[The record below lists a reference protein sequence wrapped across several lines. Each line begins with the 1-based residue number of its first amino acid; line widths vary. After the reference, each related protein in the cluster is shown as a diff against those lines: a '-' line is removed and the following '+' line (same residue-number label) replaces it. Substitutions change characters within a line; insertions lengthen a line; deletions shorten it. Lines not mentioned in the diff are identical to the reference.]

1 VTPLA
6 IVVALAAAVCFA
18 FASAVQQRAA
28 KREKPHRTFDPRLL
42 LRLLH
47 RPMWLAS
54 WAPDAAGSVLQALA
68 LRFGPLS
75 LVQPILVSGLFLAI
89 PLEAGLDRRRPAVR
103 DLLAVGTGAV
113 GLAAFLAVAQ
123 PRSGVPDPSR
133 RAWLAVLAGSAAT
146 VAACVLVARRC
157 PETVRGTLLGVAT
170 GVLAGLTAALVKV
183 GITRFSEH
191 PSGVFTDWHLY
202 ALIPVGLAALLLNQ
216 NAFQS
221 GPLAAPLTALTLTDP
236 VVSLAIAL
244 TAFHERL
251 DIGGPRLAVEIAAG
265 VAMAAGIWLTST
277 IHPGRRPGRSGG
289 SESPA

>member
-1 VTPLA
+1 MTVLA
-6 IVVALAAAVCFA
+6 VVVALAAAICFA
-18 FASAVQQRAA
+18 LASAVQQRAA
-28 KREKPHRTFDPRLL
+28 KQEKPHRTLDPRLL

-54 WAPDAAGSVLQALA
+54 WAPDVGGSVLQALA

-89 PLEAGLDRRRPAVR
+89 PLEAGLDRRRPPAR

-113 GLAAFLAVAQ
+113 GLAAFLVVAQ

-146 VAACVLVARRC
+146 VMACVLVARTAA
-157 PETVRGTLLGVAT
+157 ETVRGTMLGIAT

-191 PSGVFTDWHLY
+191 PAEVFTDWHLY

-236 VVSLAIAL
+236 VVSTVIAL

-251 DIGGPRLAVEIAAG
+251 AIGGPRLAVEVAAG
-265 VAMAAGIWLTST
+265 VAMAAGIWLAST
-277 IHPGRRPGRSGG
+277 IHPGRRR
-289 SESPA
+289 